1 MGSVEVTGGD
11 RERLAILTLALLLT
25 AVMVVAG
32 SATMTTSD
40 FATAATTGSEGPP
53 ESPVANE
60 LPPSPPLPESP
71 PPESPFAGARP
82 QVRVDKN
89 CYFPREPVIIIL
101 TNVGNIPLV
110 LSWSFEW
117 EVESATGGLVHV
129 FTKFT
134 RERFILDP
142 GEFVNFTW
150 DQTYNTPDG
159 RFGLY
164 VPPGNYT
171 ARVWTQVGIAP
182 PEPVI
187 LGEAT
192 FEIGQCGTQFDAG
205 RDIAVNEGET
215 FRLEPTIQFFGDA
228 TITSITWDVDLTFDA
243 NGDGNATNDADLVGK
258 NPEHAFGDDGEYDVI
273 MNVRGFGNLTSKERL
288 DQDVVF
294 AIDSSGSMTSNDPS
308 GLRKTATK
316 SYVDRMI
323 LYDQGAVVDFD
334 DDAILVNGHHLSTNY
349 AQVKADIDT
358 IDAAGGTF
366 MAPGLR
372 ASAVELRDHGDP
384 AHQWLIIYLTDADS
398 QSIQD
403 QFQLPEAIQLAK
415 DLGIRVFTIGLN
427 IPEDLGRVRME
438 QIANETGGKFF
449 PAPTAEALEEILSEI
464 AKQINETRGGY
475 FSVSDTV
482 TVSVLN
488 VNATVTGFVAPLG
501 CADEDDDEEDDDDED
516 DGDDDDDGDDGDD
529 DGEGE
534 DGDRNPARDI
544 LGRSGGARVMDD
556 DDGDDD
562 DGDDDDDDEDRDC
575 GDEDEEDDGEDRHG
589 ASPNLISDP
598 GFESGSLVL
607 VPRFGAA
614 PPSFGF
620 WTARDNPP
628 QPPRLVNSP
637 QPVHSGAWAAE
648 VDTRAATYGEHLIQ
662 DFTTSSASYVWTF
675 WIYPIEGFNVVE
687 VVYNWDRGVT
697 GSAVVATA
705 LEYGPAGTVFHAWD
719 TQANFAPLSPD
730 SWHEVTIVADAC
742 SLVQDYLVDGAP
754 VGSIRAK
761 GGIPSAGN
769 ATVILGDV
777 SNIARHGLFYYDDQS
792 FSEFVCEPDD
802 DDDGG
807 DDDDDDEDGHDD
819 DDDEDDED
827 EEDGGSG
834 AGFLFLFYGNATD
847 PGSDDLTFTWDWG
860 DGTIDVFTFFHN
872 GVGPDLFPS
881 PNGGPA
887 AVNSTATHGYTRA
900 GTYTVILTVTDDD
913 GGMEVLSF
921 TVTRL

>member
-1 MGSVEVTGGD
+1 MGLRGMTGGD
-11 RERLAILTLALLLT
+11 RARFATLGFALLLT
-25 AVMVVAG
+25 VTMALAG
-32 SATMTTSD
+32 SASTFRSD
-40 FATAATTGSEGPP
+40 FATAATPGADGPP
-53 ESPVANE
+53 ESPLANE
-60 LPPSPPLPESP
+60 LPQDSPLPDGQP
-71 PPESPFAGARP
+71 PDTPLAGARP

-110 LSWSFEW
+110 LSWSIEW
-117 EVESATGGLVHV
+117 EVESVTDGLVHI

-150 DQTYNTPDG
+150 DQTYNTLDG

-164 VPPGNYT
+164 VPSGNYT

-205 RDIAVNEGET
+205 KDIAVDEGET

-228 TITSITWDVDLTFDA
+228 NITSITWDVDSTTDA
-243 NGDGNATNDADLVGK
+243 NGDGNATNDADLVGE
-258 NPEHAFGDDGEYDVI
+258 NPEHTFGDDGAYDVV

-294 AIDSSGSMTSNDPS
+294 AIDSSGSMLSNDPS

-316 SYVDRMI
+316 TYVDRMI

-349 AQVKADIDT
+349 AQIKADIDT
-358 IDAAGGTF
+358 IDDAGGTF
-366 MAPGLR
+366 MAPGLK
-372 ASAVELRDHGDP
+372 AAAVELRDHGDP
-384 AHQWLIIYLTDADS
+384 LHQWLVIYLTDADS
-398 QSIQD
+398 STIQD
-403 QFQLPEAIQLAK
+403 QFKLPEATQLAK

-427 IPEDLGRVRME
+427 IPEDLGRIRME
-438 QIANETGGKFF
+438 QIANETGGKYF

-464 AKQINETRGGY
+464 AEQINETRGGY

-501 CADEDDDEEDDDDED
+501 CADDD
-516 DGDDDDDGDDGDD
+516 
-529 DGEGE
+529 
-534 DGDRNPARDI
+534 
-544 LGRSGGARVMDD
+544 
-556 DDGDDD
+556 DDD
-562 DGDDDDDDEDRDC
+562 DGDDDDDDDDDDDGDDDDEGEDGDRNPGRDILSRGGGARVMDDDDDDDGDDDGDC
-575 GDEDEEDDGEDRHG
+575 GDEDEEDDGGDRHG
-589 ASPNLISDP
+589 ASPNLVSDP

-607 VPRFGAA
+607 VPQFGAV
-614 PPSFGF
+614 PPSFGY
-620 WTARDNPP
+620 WAARDNPP
-628 QPPRLVNSP
+628 QPPRLTNSP

-648 VDTRAATYGEHLIQ
+648 IDTRTATFGEHVIQ

-675 WIYPIEGFNVVE
+675 WIYPIEGFNVAE

-697 GSAVVATA
+697 GSAVGATA

-719 TQANFAPLSPD
+719 TQANFTPLSPD
-730 SWHEVTIVADAC
+730 SWHEVTVIADAC
-742 SLVQDYLVDGAP
+742 SLVQDYFVDGAP
-754 VGSIRAK
+754 VGSIRAN

-792 FSEFVCEPDD
+792 FSEFVCEPEDD
-802 DDDGG
+802 DDD
-807 DDDDDDEDGHDD
+807 DDDDDDEGSEDGED
-819 DDDEDDED
+819 DDDEEG
-827 EEDGGSG
+827 GGSG
-834 AGFLFLFYGNATD
+834 AGFLFLFYANATD

-860 DGTIDVFTFFHN
+860 DGTIDVFTFFRD
-872 GVGPDLFPS
+872 GVGPDPS
-881 PNGGPA
+881 PSPGGGPA
-887 AVNSTATHGYTRA
+887 SVNSTATHGYGLA
-900 GTYTVILTVTDDD
+900 GTYTVTLTVTDDD
-913 GGMEVLSF
+913 GGTEVLTF
-921 TVTRL
+921 TVTRP